1 MKKLI
6 ITIFAFLLTVSVSAQ
21 GVDYTKPDS
30 LRVVALM
37 KKAKAVKDKS
47 MASYML
53 FFGRELRGVPYVAKT
68 LEKNA
73 QEKLVVNLR
82 QLDCTTYVETV
93 LALSRSM
100 AKGQS
105 SFAGFCNNLRQ
116 IRYRNGVVSYPTRQ
130 HYFTY
135 WIQENTREKLV
146 ADIQSPNPP
155 FSAVQTVKA
164 DYMTT
169 HLESYPMLKGKPQW
183 VRQIAEMEKSITGT
197 KQRYIP
203 KNSVSDTP
211 LLRKTIHNGDIIAIV
226 TTKKGLEISHIGI
239 AAWHKDG
246 LHMLNASSLYH
257 KVVEDKNLLRTYL
270 FKQTSALGIRIVRPL

>member
-37 KKAKAVKDKS
+37 KKAKTLKDKS

>member
-37 KKAKAVKDKS
+37 KKAKTLKDKS

-100 AKGQS
+100 AKGQPT
-105 SFAGFCNNLRQ
+105 FAGFCNNLRQ

-169 HLESYPMLKGKPQW
+169 HLESYPMLKDKPQW
-183 VRQIAEMEKSITGT
+183 VKQIAEMERGITGT

-203 KNSVSDTP
+203 KNAVSDTP

>member
-37 KKAKAVKDKS
+37 KKAKALKDKS

-100 AKGQS
+100 AKGQP

-183 VRQIAEMEKSITGT
+183 VKQIAEMERGITG
-197 KQRYIP
+197 KKERYIP
-203 KNSVSDTP
+203 KNAVSDTP